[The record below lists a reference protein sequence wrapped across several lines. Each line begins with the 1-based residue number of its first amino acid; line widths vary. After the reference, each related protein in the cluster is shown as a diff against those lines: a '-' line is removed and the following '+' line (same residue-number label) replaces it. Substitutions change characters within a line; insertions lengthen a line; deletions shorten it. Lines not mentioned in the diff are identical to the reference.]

1 MLLCLIFVSCN
12 QNQGDAKQNDS
23 ETPQKVLTLGPNCSE
38 LFVALGLTEYIIGNT
53 LDNHSRGALEEY
65 RAAYETI
72 PELNYGSA
80 TREAVLSSGADFI
93 YGIDWEFGDEGLNIQ
108 ELNDYG
114 ITVYVNSAATM
125 DEIYQEISD
134 LGEIFQVK
142 DRAEALI
149 ADQKKRIKTVEEILS
164 KAEPVKVLVYDSG
177 GEGVFTC
184 GGSNFETLLIE
195 LAGGKNIF
203 DDILDKQWATVSYEE
218 ILEREPDVIL
228 IHDYDS
234 PSLEDKIQAIKND
247 PALSKLDCVQEER
260 FVSISLESVLP
271 GIRMAYAVEQMSK
284 GFHPELFP

>member
-1 MLLCLIFVSCN
+1 
-12 QNQGDAKQNDS
+12 
-23 ETPQKVLTLGPNCSE
+23 
-38 LFVALGLTEYIIGNT
+38 VALGLTEYIIGNT

-65 RAAYETI
+65 QDAYETI

-93 YGIDWEFGDEGLNIQ
+93 YGIDWEFGDEGLNIE

-114 ITVYVNSAATM
+114 ITTYVNSATTM
-125 DEIYQEISD
+125 DEIYKEISD
-134 LGEIFQVK
+134 LGEIFQIEDK
-142 DRAEALI
+142 AAALI
-149 ADQKKRIKTVEEILS
+149 ADQKARIKAIEETIS
-164 KAEPVKVLVYDSG
+164 IAEPVKVLVYDSG

-195 LAGGKNIF
+195 MAGGKNIF

-218 ILEREPDVIL
+218 VLGREPDVIL

-234 PSLEDKIQAIKND
+234 PSLEDKIQAIRSD
-247 PALSKLDCVQEER
+247 PALSQLDCVQEGR
-260 FVSISLESVLP
+260 FVPIALESVLP
-271 GIRMAYAVEQMSK
+271 GIRMAYAAEQMSK